1 MKLNKWFYLAALS
14 FIWGSS
20 FILIKKG
27 LVGLTAIELGSI
39 RIIISAFV
47 LIPFTFNRLKEITFK
62 QWKWIIISAFV
73 GSFFPAFLFAF
84 AEQEIDSSV
93 ASILNSI
100 VPLNTIII
108 GLVLFGIKSTKRQII
123 GVLLGFFGAYQLII
137 SGINLNPDQNYFYSG
152 LVIICSFLYAFNV
165 NIIKKYLQE
174 LSAVAIATG
183 HFIVILIPAI
193 IVLLISDFNFEKFQ
207 SSQTQTS
214 LFYVTLL
221 AIFGTT
227 LAKILFN
234 KLINISSAVFASSV
248 TYSMLIVSIFWGI
261 MDGENFSINQLF
273 ATIIIVIGIDNGGE
287 SWAVS
292 ILRKE
297 QIEKLGV

>member
-47 LIPFTFNRLKEITFK
+47 LVPFTFKRLKEITFK

-183 HFIVILIPAI
+183 HFIVILIPSV
-193 IVLLISDFNFEKFQ
+193 IVLLISDFNFEKLQ
-207 SSQTQTS
+207 NPQTQTS

-248 TYSMLIVSIFWGI
+248 TYSMLIVSIFWGV

-273 ATIIIVIGIDNGGE
+273 ATIIIVIGILLTNKK
-287 SWAVS
+287 S
-292 ILRKE
+292 KN
-297 QIEKLGV
+297 

>member
-1 MKLNKWFYLAALS
+1 MKLSKWFYLAVLS

-47 LIPFTFNRLKEITFK
+47 LVPFTFNRLKEITFK

-193 IVLLISDFNFEKFQ
+193 IVLLISDFNFEKLQ

-248 TYSMLIVSIFWGI
+248 TYSMLIVSIFWGV

-273 ATIIIVIGIDNGGE
+273 ATIIIVIGILLTNKK
-287 SWAVS
+287 S
-292 ILRKE
+292 KN
-297 QIEKLGV
+297 

>member
-39 RIIISAFV
+39 RIIISALV
-47 LIPFTFNRLKEITFK
+47 LIPFTFNRLKEISHK

-137 SGINLNPDQNYFYSG
+137 SGMNLNPDQNYFYSG

-183 HFIVILIPAI
+183 HFIVILIPSI
-193 IVLLISDFNFEKFQ
+193 IVLLISDFNFEKIQ
-207 SSQTQTS
+207 STETQTS
-214 LFYVTLL
+214 LFYVVLL

-261 MDGENFSINQLF
+261 LDGENFSFNQLF
-273 ATIIIVIGIDNGGE
+273 ATVIIVLGILLTNNK
-287 SWAVS
+287 S
-292 ILRKE
+292 KN
-297 QIEKLGV
+297 

>member
-183 HFIVILIPAI
+183 HFIVILIPSI
-193 IVLLISDFNFEKFQ
+193 IVLLVSDFNFEKLQ
-207 SSQTQTS
+207 NPQTQTS

-248 TYSMLIVSIFWGI
+248 TYSMLIVSIFWGV

-273 ATIIIVIGIDNGGE
+273 ATIIIVIGILLTNKK
-287 SWAVS
+287 S
-292 ILRKE
+292 KN
-297 QIEKLGV
+297 

>member
-39 RIIISAFV
+39 RIIISALA
-47 LIPFTFNRLKEITFK
+47 LIPFTFNRLKEINFK

-93 ASILNSI
+93 ASKLNSI

-137 SGINLNPDQNYFYSG
+137 SGMNLNPDQNYFYSG

-183 HFIVILIPAI
+183 HFIVILIPSI
-193 IVLLISDFNFEKFQ
+193 IVLLISDFNFEKLQ
-207 SSQTQTS
+207 SPETQFLTHFMS
-214 LFYVTLL
+214 ILIS
-221 AIFGTT
+221 IFGQVGDQPT
-227 LAKILFN
+227 
-234 KLINISSAVFASSV
+234 SP
-248 TYSMLIVSIFWGI
+248 
-261 MDGENFSINQLF
+261 
-273 ATIIIVIGIDNGGE
+273 
-287 SWAVS
+287 
-292 ILRKE
+292 
-297 QIEKLGV
+297 

>member
-183 HFIVILIPAI
+183 HFIVILIPSI
-193 IVLLISDFNFEKFQ
+193 IVLLISDFNFEKLQ
-207 SSQTQTS
+207 NPQTQTS

-248 TYSMLIVSIFWGI
+248 TYSMLIVSIFWGV

-273 ATIIIVIGIDNGGE
+273 ATIIIVIGILLTNKK
-287 SWAVS
+287 S
-292 ILRKE
+292 KN
-297 QIEKLGV
+297 

>member
-47 LIPFTFNRLKEITFK
+47 LIPFTLNRLKEISLK

-123 GVLLGFFGAYQLII
+123 GVLLGFFGAYQLIL

-183 HFIVILIPAI
+183 HFIVILIPSI
-193 IVLLISDFNFEKFQ
+193 IVLLISDFNFEKLQ
-207 SSQTQTS
+207 NPQIQTS
-214 LFYVTLL
+214 LFYVILL
-221 AIFGTT
+221 AVFGTT

-248 TYSMLIVSIFWGI
+248 TYSMLLVSIFWGV

-273 ATIIIVIGIDNGGE
+273 ATIIIVIGILLTNKK
-287 SWAVS
+287 S
-292 ILRKE
+292 KN
-297 QIEKLGV
+297 

>member
-183 HFIVILIPAI
+183 HFIVILIPSI
-193 IVLLISDFNFEKFQ
+193 IVLLISDFNFEKLQ
-207 SSQTQTS
+207 NLQTQTS

-248 TYSMLIVSIFWGI
+248 TYSMLIVSIFWGV
-261 MDGENFSINQLF
+261 MDGENFSMNQLF
-273 ATIIIVIGIDNGGE
+273 ATIIIVIGILLTNKK
-287 SWAVS
+287 S
-292 ILRKE
+292 KN
-297 QIEKLGV
+297 

>member
-39 RIIISAFV
+39 RIIISALV
-47 LIPFTFNRLKEITFK
+47 LIPFTFNRLKEISFK

-123 GVLLGFFGAYQLII
+123 GVLLGFFGAYQLIL

-165 NIIKKYLQE
+165 NIIKKYLQD

-183 HFIVILIPAI
+183 HFTVILIPSI
-193 IVLLISDFNFEKFQ
+193 IVLLISDFNFERLQ
-207 SSQTQTS
+207 SPQTQIS

-234 KLINISSAVFASSV
+234 KLINMSSAVFASSV

-261 MDGENFSINQLF
+261 LDGENFSFNQLF
-273 ATIIIVIGIDNGGE
+273 ATVIIILGILLTNKK
-287 SWAVS
+287 S
-292 ILRKE
+292 RN
-297 QIEKLGV
+297 

>member
-47 LIPFTFNRLKEITFK
+47 LVPFTFKRLNEITFK

-183 HFIVILIPAI
+183 HFIVILIPSI
-193 IVLLISDFNFEKFQ
+193 IVLLISDFNFEKLQ
-207 SSQTQTS
+207 NPQTKTS

-248 TYSMLIVSIFWGI
+248 TYSMLIVSIFWGV

-273 ATIIIVIGIDNGGE
+273 ATIIIVIGILLTNKK
-287 SWAVS
+287 S
-292 ILRKE
+292 KN
-297 QIEKLGV
+297 

>member
-39 RIIISAFV
+39 RIIISALV
-47 LIPFTFNRLKEITFK
+47 LIPFTFNRLKEISFK

-183 HFIVILIPAI
+183 HFTVILIPSI
-193 IVLLISDFNFEKFQ
+193 IVLLISDFNFERLQ
-207 SSQTQTS
+207 STETQTS
-214 LFYVTLL
+214 FFYVIVL

-248 TYSMLIVSIFWGI
+248 TYSMLIVSIFWGV
-261 MDGENFSINQLF
+261 MDGENFSFNQLF
-273 ATIIIVIGIDNGGE
+273 ATVIIVLGILLTNKK
-287 SWAVS
+287 S
-292 ILRKE
+292 KN
-297 QIEKLGV
+297 

>member
-39 RIIISAFV
+39 RIIISASA

-137 SGINLNPDQNYFYSG
+137 SGMNLNPDQNYFYSG

-183 HFIVILIPAI
+183 HFIVILIPSI
-193 IVLLISDFNFEKFQ
+193 IVLLISDFNFEKLQ
-207 SSQTQTS
+207 SPETQTS
-214 LFYVTLL
+214 LFYVVLL

-261 MDGENFSINQLF
+261 LDGENFSFNQLF
-273 ATIIIVIGIDNGGE
+273 ATVIIILGILLTNKK
-287 SWAVS
+287 S
-292 ILRKE
+292 RN
-297 QIEKLGV
+297 

>member
-183 HFIVILIPAI
+183 HFIVILIPSI
-193 IVLLISDFNFEKFQ
+193 IVLLISDFNFEKLQ
-207 SSQTQTS
+207 NPQTQTS

-248 TYSMLIVSIFWGI
+248 TYSMLIVSIFWGV

-273 ATIIIVIGIDNGGE
+273 ATIIIVIGILLTNKK
-287 SWAVS
+287 S
-292 ILRKE
+292 KT
-297 QIEKLGV
+297 

>member
-123 GVLLGFFGAYQLII
+123 GVLLGFFGAYQLIL

-183 HFIVILIPAI
+183 HFIVILIPSI
-193 IVLLISDFNFEKFQ
+193 IVLLISDFNFEKLQ
-207 SSQTQTS
+207 SPQTRTS
-214 LFYVTLL
+214 LFYVMIL
-221 AIFGTT
+221 AVFGTT

-248 TYSMLIVSIFWGI
+248 TYSMLIVSIFWGV

-273 ATIIIVIGIDNGGE
+273 ATIIIVIGILLTNKK
-287 SWAVS
+287 S
-292 ILRKE
+292 KN
-297 QIEKLGV
+297 

>member
-62 QWKWIIISAFV
+62 QWKWIIVSAFV

-123 GVLLGFFGAYQLII
+123 GVLLGFFGAYQLIL
-137 SGINLNPDQNYFYSG
+137 SGIYLNPDQNYFYSG

-183 HFIVILIPAI
+183 HFIVILIPSI
-193 IVLLISDFNFEKFQ
+193 IVLLISDFNFEKLQ
-207 SSQTQTS
+207 SPQTKTS
-214 LFYVTLL
+214 LFYVMIL
-221 AIFGTT
+221 AVFGTT

-248 TYSMLIVSIFWGI
+248 TYSMLIVSIFWGV

-273 ATIIIVIGIDNGGE
+273 ATIIIVIGILLTNKK
-287 SWAVS
+287 S
-292 ILRKE
+292 KN
-297 QIEKLGV
+297 

>member
-1 MKLNKWFYLAALS
+1 MKLNKWFYLVALS

-39 RIIISAFV
+39 RIIISALV
-47 LIPFTFNRLKEITFK
+47 LIPFTLNRLKKISFK

-165 NIIKKYLQE
+165 NIIKKYLQD

-183 HFIVILIPAI
+183 HFSVILIPSI
-193 IVLLISDFNFEKFQ
+193 IVLLISDFNFERLQ
-207 SSQTQTS
+207 SPQTQIS
-214 LFYVTLL
+214 LFYVTVL
-221 AIFGTT
+221 AVFGTT

-234 KLINISSAVFASSV
+234 KLINISSPVFASSV
-248 TYSMLIVSIFWGI
+248 TYSMIIVSIFWGV
-261 MDGENFSINQLF
+261 MDGENFSFNQLF
-273 ATIIIVIGIDNGGE
+273 ATIIIILGILLTNKK
-287 SWAVS
+287 S
-292 ILRKE
+292 KN
-297 QIEKLGV
+297 

>member
-152 LVIICSFLYAFNV
+152 LVIVCSFLYAFNV

-183 HFIVILIPAI
+183 HFIVILTPSI
-193 IVLLISDFNFEKFQ
+193 IVLLISDFNFEKLQ
-207 SSQTQTS
+207 NLQTQTS

-248 TYSMLIVSIFWGI
+248 TYSMLIVSIFWGV

-273 ATIIIVIGIDNGGE
+273 ATIIIVIGILLTNKK
-287 SWAVS
+287 SKS
-292 ILRKE
+292 
-297 QIEKLGV
+297 

>member
-1 MKLNKWFYLAALS
+1 MKLNKWFYLVALS

-39 RIIISAFV
+39 RIIISALV
-47 LIPFTFNRLKEITFK
+47 LIPFTLNRLKKISFK

-165 NIIKKYLQE
+165 NIIKKYLQD

-183 HFIVILIPAI
+183 HFSVILLPSIV
-193 IVLLISDFNFEKFQ
+193 VLLISDFNFERLK
-207 SSQTQTS
+207 SPQTQIS
-214 LFYVTLL
+214 LFYVTVL
-221 AIFGTT
+221 AVFGTT

-234 KLINISSAVFASSV
+234 KLINISSPVFASSV
-248 TYSMLIVSIFWGI
+248 TYSMIIVSIFWGV
-261 MDGENFSINQLF
+261 MDGENFSFNQLF
-273 ATIIIVIGIDNGGE
+273 ATIIIILGILLTNKK
-287 SWAVS
+287 S
-292 ILRKE
+292 KN
-297 QIEKLGV
+297 

>member
-39 RIIISAFV
+39 RIIISALA

-137 SGINLNPDQNYFYSG
+137 SGMNLNPDQNYFYSG

-183 HFIVILIPAI
+183 HFIVILIPSI
-193 IVLLISDFNFEKFQ
+193 IVLLISDFNFEKLQ
-207 SSQTQTS
+207 STETQTS
-214 LFYVTLL
+214 LFYVVLL

-261 MDGENFSINQLF
+261 LDGENFSFNQLF
-273 ATIIIVIGIDNGGE
+273 ATVIIVLGILLTNNK
-287 SWAVS
+287 S
-292 ILRKE
+292 RN
-297 QIEKLGV
+297 

>member
-39 RIIISAFV
+39 RIIISALA

-137 SGINLNPDQNYFYSG
+137 SGMNLNPDQNYFYSG

-183 HFIVILIPAI
+183 HFIVILIPSI
-193 IVLLISDFNFEKFQ
+193 IVLLISDFNFEKIQ
-207 SSQTQTS
+207 SIETQTS
-214 LFYVTLL
+214 LFYVVLL

-261 MDGENFSINQLF
+261 LDGENFSFNQLF
-273 ATIIIVIGIDNGGE
+273 ATVIIILGILLTNKK
-287 SWAVS
+287 S
-292 ILRKE
+292 RN
-297 QIEKLGV
+297 

>member
-152 LVIICSFLYAFNV
+152 LVIICSFLYAFNI

-183 HFIVILIPAI
+183 HFMVILIPSI
-193 IVLLISDFNFEKFQ
+193 IVLSISDFNFEKLQ
-207 SSQTQTS
+207 NSQTQTS

-248 TYSMLIVSIFWGI
+248 TYSMLIVSIFWGV

-273 ATIIIVIGIDNGGE
+273 ATIIIVIGILLTNKK
-287 SWAVS
+287 S
-292 ILRKE
+292 KN
-297 QIEKLGV
+297 

>member
-39 RIIISAFV
+39 RIIISALA

-183 HFIVILIPAI
+183 HFIVILIPSV
-193 IVLLISDFNFEKFQ
+193 IVLLISDFNFEKLQ
-207 SSQTQTS
+207 NPQTQTS

-248 TYSMLIVSIFWGI
+248 TYSMLIVSIFWGV

-273 ATIIIVIGIDNGGE
+273 ATIIIVIGILLTNKK
-287 SWAVS
+287 S
-292 ILRKE
+292 KN
-297 QIEKLGV
+297 

>member
-47 LIPFTFNRLKEITFK
+47 LVPFTFKRLKEITFK

-183 HFIVILIPAI
+183 HFIVILTPSI
-193 IVLLISDFNFEKFQ
+193 IVLLISDFNFEKLQ
-207 SSQTQTS
+207 NPQTQTS

-248 TYSMLIVSIFWGI
+248 TYSMLIVSIFWGV

-273 ATIIIVIGIDNGGE
+273 ATIIIVIGILLTNKK
-287 SWAVS
+287 S
-292 ILRKE
+292 KN
-297 QIEKLGV
+297 

>member
-39 RIIISAFV
+39 RIIISALA

-183 HFIVILIPAI
+183 HFIVILIPSI
-193 IVLLISDFNFEKFQ
+193 IVLLISDFNFEKLQ
-207 SSQTQTS
+207 SPETQTS
-214 LFYVTLL
+214 LFYVVLL

-261 MDGENFSINQLF
+261 LDGENFSFNQLF
-273 ATIIIVIGIDNGGE
+273 ATVIIVLGILLTNNK
-287 SWAVS
+287 S
-292 ILRKE
+292 RN
-297 QIEKLGV
+297 

>member
-39 RIIISAFV
+39 RIIISALV
-47 LIPFTFNRLKEITFK
+47 LIPFTFGSLKQISFK

-137 SGINLNPDQNYFYSG
+137 SGMNLNPDQNYFYSG

-183 HFIVILIPAI
+183 HFAVILIPSI

-207 SSQTQTS
+207 STETQTS
-214 LFYVTLL
+214 LFYVILL

-261 MDGENFSINQLF
+261 LDGENFSFNQLF
-273 ATIIIVIGIDNGGE
+273 ATVIIILGILLTNKK
-287 SWAVS
+287 S
-292 ILRKE
+292 RN
-297 QIEKLGV
+297 

>member
-47 LIPFTFNRLKEITFK
+47 LVPFTFKRLKEITFK

-183 HFIVILIPAI
+183 HFIVILIPSI
-193 IVLLISDFNFEKFQ
+193 IVLLISDFNFEKLQ
-207 SSQTQTS
+207 NPQTQTS

-248 TYSMLIVSIFWGI
+248 TYSMLIVSIFWGV

-273 ATIIIVIGIDNGGE
+273 ATIIIVIGILLTNKK
-287 SWAVS
+287 S
-292 ILRKE
+292 KN
-297 QIEKLGV
+297 

>member
-47 LIPFTFNRLKEITFK
+47 LLPFTFNRLKEITFK

-261 MDGENFSINQLF
+261 LDGENFSFNQLF
-273 ATIIIVIGIDNGGE
+273 ATVIIILGILLTNKK
-287 SWAVS
+287 S
-292 ILRKE
+292 RN
-297 QIEKLGV
+297 

>member
-27 LVGLTAIELGSI
+27 LIGLTAIELGSI

-137 SGINLNPDQNYFYSG
+137 SGMNLNPDQNYFYSG
-152 LVIICSFLYAFNV
+152 LVIICSFLYAFKPELKSFKFIPDAFLAAKL
-165 NIIKKYLQE
+165 NIFEGIFLKIKESYL
-174 LSAVAIATG
+174 LFF
-183 HFIVILIPAI
+183 HPDI
-193 IVLLISDFNFEKFQ
+193 IS
-207 SSQTQTS
+207 
-214 LFYVTLL
+214 
-221 AIFGTT
+221 
-227 LAKILFN
+227 
-234 KLINISSAVFASSV
+234 
-248 TYSMLIVSIFWGI
+248 
-261 MDGENFSINQLF
+261 NFSL
-273 ATIIIVIGIDNGGE
+273 II
-287 SWAVS
+287 
-292 ILRKE
+292 L
-297 QIEKLGV
+297 L

>member
-123 GVLLGFFGAYQLII
+123 GVLLGFFGAYQLIL
-137 SGINLNPDQNYFYSG
+137 SGIYLNPDQNYFYSG

-183 HFIVILIPAI
+183 HFIVILIPSI
-193 IVLLISDFNFEKFQ
+193 IVLLISDFNFEKLQ
-207 SSQTQTS
+207 SPQTRTS
-214 LFYVTLL
+214 LFYVMIL
-221 AIFGTT
+221 AVFGTT

-248 TYSMLIVSIFWGI
+248 TYSMLIVSIFWGV

-273 ATIIIVIGIDNGGE
+273 ATIIIVIGILLTNKK
-287 SWAVS
+287 S
-292 ILRKE
+292 KN
-297 QIEKLGV
+297 

>member
-39 RIIISAFV
+39 RIIISASA

-183 HFIVILIPAI
+183 HFIVILIPSV
-193 IVLLISDFNFEKFQ
+193 IVLLISDFNFEKLQ
-207 SSQTQTS
+207 NPQTQTS

-248 TYSMLIVSIFWGI
+248 TYSMLIVSIFWGV

-273 ATIIIVIGIDNGGE
+273 ATIIIVIGILLTNKK
-287 SWAVS
+287 S
-292 ILRKE
+292 KN
-297 QIEKLGV
+297 

>member
-183 HFIVILIPAI
+183 HFIVILIPSI

-248 TYSMLIVSIFWGI
+248 TYSMLIVSIFWGV

-273 ATIIIVIGIDNGGE
+273 ATIIIVIGILLTNKK
-287 SWAVS
+287 SKS
-292 ILRKE
+292 
-297 QIEKLGV
+297 

>member
-123 GVLLGFFGAYQLII
+123 GVLLGFFGAYQLIL

-183 HFIVILIPAI
+183 HFIVILIPSI
-193 IVLLISDFNFEKFQ
+193 IVLLISDFNFEKLQ
-207 SSQTQTS
+207 STETQTS
-214 LFYVTLL
+214 LFYVILL

-261 MDGENFSINQLF
+261 LDGENFSFNQLF
-273 ATIIIVIGIDNGGE
+273 ATVIIILGILLTNKK
-287 SWAVS
+287 S
-292 ILRKE
+292 RN
-297 QIEKLGV
+297 

>member
-39 RIIISAFV
+39 RIIISALV
-47 LIPFTFNRLKEITFK
+47 LIPFTFNTLKAISFK

-123 GVLLGFFGAYQLII
+123 GVLLGFFGAYQLIL

-165 NIIKKYLQE
+165 NIIKKYLQD

-183 HFIVILIPAI
+183 HFTVILIPSI
-193 IVLLISDFNFEKFQ
+193 IVLLISDFNFERLQ
-207 SSQTQTS
+207 SPQTQIS

-234 KLINISSAVFASSV
+234 KLINMSSAVFASSV
-248 TYSMLIVSIFWGI
+248 TYSMLIVSIFWGVL
-261 MDGENFSINQLF
+261 DGENFSFNQLF
-273 ATIIIVIGIDNGGE
+273 ATVIIILGILLTNKK
-287 SWAVS
+287 S
-292 ILRKE
+292 RN
-297 QIEKLGV
+297 

>member
-47 LIPFTFNRLKEITFK
+47 LVPFTFNRLKEITFK

-183 HFIVILIPAI
+183 HFIVILIPSI
-193 IVLLISDFNFEKFQ
+193 IVLLISDFNFEKLQ
-207 SSQTQTS
+207 NPQTQIS

-248 TYSMLIVSIFWGI
+248 TYSMLIVSIFWGV

-273 ATIIIVIGIDNGGE
+273 ATIIIVIGILLTNKK
-287 SWAVS
+287 S
-292 ILRKE
+292 KN
-297 QIEKLGV
+297 

>member
-39 RIIISAFV
+39 RIIISALV
-47 LIPFTFNRLKEITFK
+47 LIPFTFNRLKEISFK

-123 GVLLGFFGAYQLII
+123 GVLLGFFGAYQLIL

-152 LVIICSFLYAFNV
+152 LVIICSFLYAFNA
-165 NIIKKYLQE
+165 NIIKKYLQD

-183 HFIVILIPAI
+183 HFTVILIPSI
-193 IVLLISDFNFEKFQ
+193 IVLLISDFNFERLQ
-207 SSQTQTS
+207 SPQTQIS

-234 KLINISSAVFASSV
+234 KLINMSSAVFASSV
-248 TYSMLIVSIFWGI
+248 TYSMLIVSIFWGVL
-261 MDGENFSINQLF
+261 DGESFSFNQLF
-273 ATIIIVIGIDNGGE
+273 ATVIIILGILLTNKK
-287 SWAVS
+287 S
-292 ILRKE
+292 RN
-297 QIEKLGV
+297 